1 MTGTEQAWSR
11 GVENGQTEMLWEERQ
26 MENDRSELRCGR
38 KSHGRRRRKGGG
50 EAGDRVWIRSEKALG
65 KGAFCGGVGSDHK
78 TVKIAKITLVLQRKR
93 PEKRIIIKTR

>member
-1 MTGTEQAWSR
+1 MGENHMGGGGGREGGRQGTES
-11 GVENGQTEMLWEERQ
+11 GYG
-26 MENDRSELRCGR
+26 
-38 KSHGRRRRKGGG
+38 
-50 EAGDRVWIRSEKALG
+50 EKALG